1 VYTVSVI
8 TLMEIMLFGIALVV
22 FLIGVLVLL
31 RSR

>member
-1 VYTVSVI
+1 MSVI

-31 RSR
+31 RSH